1 MMWKGP
7 LMLFTFNC
15 MKLNDGKLK
24 WILLGVAVLIL
35 LAADILLT
43 IFLLY
48 IYNNMMY
55 FGLYSLV
62 TVIMGVVANLPLKRM
77 K

>member
-1 MMWKGP
+1 
-7 LMLFTFNC
+7 
-15 MKLNDGKLK
+15 MKLNEGKLK
-24 WILLGVAVLIL
+24 WILLGVAAFIL

-55 FGLYSLV
+55 FGLFSIV
-62 TVIMGVVANLPLKRM
+62 IVIMGIVTNSSINRVK
-77 K
+77 

>member
-1 MMWKGP
+1 
-7 LMLFTFNC
+7 
-15 MKLNDGKLK
+15 MKLNEGKLK
-24 WILLGVAVLIL
+24 WILLGVAALIL

-55 FGLYSLV
+55 FGLYSLI
-62 TVIMGVVANLPLKRM
+62 TVIVGTVANLSIKRV

>member
-7 LMLFTFNC
+7 LLLFTFNC
-15 MKLNDGKLK
+15 MKLNEGKLK
-24 WILLGVAVLIL
+24 WILLGVAALIL

-55 FGLYSLV
+55 FGLYALV
-62 TVIMGVVANLPLKRM
+62 TVIVGTVANLSLKRV

>member
-62 TVIMGVVANLPLKRM
+62 TVIMGLVANLPLKRM

>member
-1 MMWKGP
+1 MWKGP
-7 LMLFTFNC
+7 LLLFTFNC
-15 MKLNDGKLK
+15 MKLNEGKLK
-24 WILLGVAVLIL
+24 WILLGVAALIL

-55 FGLYSLV
+55 FGLYSIV
-62 TVIMGVVANLPLKRM
+62 TVIVATVANLSLKRV

>member
-1 MMWKGP
+1 
-7 LMLFTFNC
+7 
-15 MKLNDGKLK
+15 MKLNEGKLK
-24 WILLGVAVLIL
+24 WILLGVAALIL
-35 LAADILLT
+35 LSADILLT

-62 TVIMGVVANLPLKRM
+62 TVIVGTVANLSLKRV